1 MNAAHT
7 VDSLTQLTL
16 GAAVGEATLG
26 HRIGNKALYWGAA
39 LGTLPDLD
47 VLLNPFI
54 SNVTALGIHRGLT
67 HSIAFWGLGALLV
80 GTLLHRLYRREA
92 VPWAQWTLMAGLV
105 LSTHALLDA
114 FTTYGTQLLFPITNY
129 PVIFGTIFIIDPV
142 FTLPLLVGI
151 GVAWRR
157 APRSRIR
164 YWANMTGL
172 LISTTYLML
181 TIPSKMLAQQ
191 AFSVGYEQAG
201 IPVERTFT
209 KPTAFNNVLWQ
220 SVGETEDA
228 FYVGSYSHFDGR
240 APTSFER
247 IPKRHGLLDDL
258 PDTQAL
264 KRLRWFSR
272 GYYTVSQDSNGTLYV
287 HDLRFGR
294 SDMGLSTEGEPIF
307 TFRLQQDPDT
317 GAVVGFEQDRPDL
330 QTDRELLARF
340 WDRIWGNPNA

>member
-1 MNAAHT
+1 M
-7 VDSLTQLTL
+7 DSLTQLTL
-16 GAAVGEATLG
+16 GAAVGEAALG

-67 HSIAFWGLGALLV
+67 HSVTFWVVGALLI
-80 GTLLHRLYRREA
+80 GTVLHRLHRREA

-114 FTTYGTQLLFPITNY
+114 FTTYGTQLLFPLTDY
-129 PVIFGTIFIIDPV
+129 PVIFGTIFIIDPAY
-142 FTLPLLVGI
+142 TLPMLVGAS
-151 GVAWRR
+151 VAWRR
-157 APRSRIR
+157 PPGSRVR
-164 YWANMTGL
+164 YWANMAGL

-181 TIPSKMLAQQ
+181 TVPSKMEAQRVF
-191 AFSVGYEQAG
+191 ATGYERAG

-228 FYVGSYSHFDGR
+228 FYVGSYSHLDR
-240 APTSFER
+240 SVPTTFER
-247 IPKRHGLLDDL
+247 IPKHHHLLEGL
-258 PDTQAL
+258 PDTKAL
-264 KRLRWFSR
+264 DRLRWFSR
-272 GYYTVSQDSNGTLYV
+272 GYYTVSQDPAGTLYV

-294 SDMGLSTEGEPIF
+294 SDMGLGSDGEPIF

-317 GAVVGFEQDRPDL
+317 GAVTGFEQERPDL
-330 QTDRELLARF
+330 NVDRQLLARF
-340 WDRIWGNPNA
+340 WSRIRGNPNT